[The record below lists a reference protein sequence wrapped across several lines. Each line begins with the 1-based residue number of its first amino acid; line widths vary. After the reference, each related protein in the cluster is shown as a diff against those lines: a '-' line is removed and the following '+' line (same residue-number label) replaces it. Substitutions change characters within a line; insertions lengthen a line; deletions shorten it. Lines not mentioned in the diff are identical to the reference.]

1 MSAYIM
7 QMLRK
12 YLSVVFHEIF
22 LKYVAERL
30 PLMQYTSIF
39 LVKEDKI
46 FRERKWQKY
55 VGNSIKSDL

>member
-22 LKYVAERL
+22 LMYVAERL